1 MVNLLKINSIM
12 GAVKP
17 LDKEITHYLGHL
29 STEQKKVVLSV
40 VKSFAREEVAWADD
54 KAYIAE
60 MDNRFKD
67 LKSGKVAGLQ
77 LEDLATKA
85 RQAFKNRKR
94 KK

>member
-1 MVNLLKINSIM
+1 M
-12 GAVKP
+12 GAAKP

-40 VKSFAREEVAWADD
+40 VKSFAREKEAWMDN

-60 MDNRFKD
+60 MDSRFTE
-67 LKSGKVAGLQ
+67 LETGKVKGLSMD
-77 LEDLATKA
+77 ELATRT

-94 KK
+94 KKQ

>member
-1 MVNLLKINSIM
+1 MNNIM

-40 VKSFAREEVAWADD
+40 VKSFAREEEAWADD

-60 MDNRFKD
+60 MDKRFKD
-67 LKSGKVAGLQ
+67 LESGKVGGLQ
-77 LEDLATKA
+77 LNDLATKA